1 MNGTVYPRVIE
12 QQKMKQSQWAVV
24 RAADRC
30 VLIELENKEQ
40 AFDCAASLRRLNN
53 LAVHV
58 EPLFASKSL
67 KVHHACCIGS
77 VPHENHSLYARRD

>member
-1 MNGTVYPRVIE
+1 MKETDYPRVIE
-12 QQKMKQSQWAVV
+12 QQNMKQSLWAVV
-24 RAADRC
+24 RAADRRI
-30 VLIELENKEQ
+30 LIELENKEQ

-67 KVHHACCIGS
+67 
-77 VPHENHSLYARRD
+77 